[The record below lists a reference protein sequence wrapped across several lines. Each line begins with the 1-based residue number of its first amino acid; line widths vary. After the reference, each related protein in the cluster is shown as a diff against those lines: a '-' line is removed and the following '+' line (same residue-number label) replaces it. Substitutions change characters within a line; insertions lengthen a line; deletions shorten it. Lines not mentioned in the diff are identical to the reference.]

1 MGSQEDR
8 SRLFSKVLSAR
19 TRSTGHNR
27 NRKLHQKPLFY
38 CVGGSERF
46 WNHHSWRYSKPD
58 WTQPFAT
65 HSSWPC
71 LSRDWTKG
79 SQESHTH
86 LNNSVKIQL
95 DCPTWKLEW
104 GQLYLSTHWIT
115 VNRFSSK
122 QSNRSGFVN
131 TCDSRRS
138 PHNLQSSASCTLR
151 GAWHNEEVALQTLLS
166 IEGYDLQW
174 LSIFLL
180 CLKSE
185 L

>member
-19 TRSTGHNR
+19 TRSTGHNW

-38 CVGGSERF
+38 CVGGPERF
-46 WNHHSWRYSKPD
+46 WSHHSWRYSKPD

-115 VNRFSSK
+115 VNRATVLVLWTHVTVEDLLTIFSLL
-122 QSNRSGFVN
+122 QAALCVVPGIM
-131 TCDSRRS
+131 RR
-138 PHNLQSSASCTLR
+138 
-151 GAWHNEEVALQTLLS
+151 
-166 IEGYDLQW
+166 
-174 LSIFLL
+174 
-180 CLKSE
+180 
-185 L
+185 

>member
-1 MGSQEDR
+1 MKELWLSQ
-8 SRLFSKVLSAR
+8 K
-19 TRSTGHNR
+19 
-27 NRKLHQKPLFY
+27 RKLGKISSKYINTWWGVKKTEADYSQKYLVPRQEAL
-38 CVGGSERF
+38 GTTETENSIR
-46 WNHHSWRYSKPD
+46 NHCFTVWVVQRGFGVTILGYSKPD

-115 VNRFSSK
+115 VNRATVLVLWTHVTVEDLLTVFGLL
-122 QSNRSGFVN
+122 QAALCMVPGIM
-131 TCDSRRS
+131 RR
-138 PHNLQSSASCTLR
+138 
-151 GAWHNEEVALQTLLS
+151 
-166 IEGYDLQW
+166 
-174 LSIFLL
+174 
-180 CLKSE
+180 
-185 L
+185 